1 MHTHGSLLPQLNFL
15 QRWGIRRRS
24 RCRFPLPRPG
34 GLCCRQTFF
43 SFRYLCAVVVPR
55 DGTMVAPFFA
65 STDFEAV
72 SHLKMGCRPLV
83 GLKSLGGLRVF
94 VAAEP
99 CEEDVR
105 SAIQRLNG
113 KVLPKLNWS
122 APKDAQWL
130 LAIEFF
136 SFQLVADR

>member
-1 MHTHGSLLPQLNFL
+1 MHGSLLPQLNFCK
-15 QRWGIRRRS
+15 GGES
-24 RCRFPLPRPG
+24 EEDPDAVFHFPDLEDSAVDTP
-34 GLCCRQTFF
+34 LCLLNIF
-43 SFRYLCAVVVPR
+43 VPLLSQ
-55 DGTMVAPFFA
+55 GMAQWWHLLFA
-65 STDFEAV
+65 SNNFKAV
-72 SHLKMGCRPLV
+72 PPCKMGCRPLV
-83 GLKSLGGLRVF
+83 DTKILWWLVF

-130 LAIEFF
+130 LAGDFLD
-136 SFQLVADR
+136 FQLLAV